1 MDSNIMKTL
10 FKNKPILL
18 LLFSILL
25 SSCAENYALQS
36 DTYEEAL
43 VVEAT
48 ITNELK
54 THEIK
59 ISKTARL
66 EDTGVQNETGAT
78 VVVKDNLGTV
88 YPFRE
93 QDGVYVSENPF
104 QATPNT
110 IYTLEIRT
118 KDGKVYE
125 SSNETLTTEN
135 PILDVV
141 PAVVTDSKEGRGV
154 QIRVTNYDPSNT
166 SKYYRYEYDETYKII
181 APVYRQEKLVVK
193 PEPRTVGLEPNDPN
207 TRICY
212 STKSSN
218 EIILTST
225 TDLQEDRVN
234 FPVRFISDQN
244 YIISHR
250 YSILVKQYVQS
261 LESYTFRRTM
271 KEISSS
277 GSVLSPKQPGFING
291 NIKCISHT
299 DQKAIG
305 FFEVSSF
312 SSKRMFFNYADLFPG
327 EMLPP
332 YYTDCTEEEY
342 KFCFGLSMPIPC
354 RGNVLIDRLN
364 SNTISYKYN
373 IEGAFYYMVPVE
385 CGDCTSFSSNQIPSF
400 WTN

>member
-10 FKNKPILL
+10 YKNKTTLL
-18 LLFSILL
+18 LLLSILL
-25 SSCAENYALQS
+25 FSCAENYPLQT

-54 THEIK
+54 TQEIK
-59 ISKTARL
+59 LSKTARL
-66 EDTGVQNETGAT
+66 EDEGVENETGAT
-78 VVVKDNLGTV
+78 VTVKDNLGAV
-88 YPFRE
+88 YSFIE
-93 QDGVYVSENPF
+93 QNGIYVSQAPF

-110 IYTLEIRT
+110 IYTLEIKTR
-118 KDGKVYE
+118 DGKVYE
-125 SSNETLTTEN
+125 SSNETMTTEN

-154 QIRVTNYDPSNT
+154 QIRVTNYDPTNT

-218 EIILTST
+218 DIILTTT
-225 TDLQEDRVN
+225 TDLQEDRVS

-250 YSILVKQYVQS
+250 YSILVRQYVQS
-261 LESYTFRRTM
+261 LASYTFRKTM

-277 GSVLSPKQPGFING
+277 GSILSPKQPGFVSG
-291 NIKCISHT
+291 NIRCISHT

-312 SSKRMFFNYADLFPG
+312 SSKRIFFNYKDLFPG
-327 EMLPP
+327 EVLPP

-342 KFCFGLSMPIPC
+342 KFCFGLSIPIPC
-354 RGNVLIDRLN
+354 RGDILIENLKQN
-364 SNTISYKYN
+364 KVSYKYN
-373 IEGAFYYMVPVE
+373 LESSFYYMVPVE
-385 CGDCTSFSSNQIPSF
+385 CGDCTSFSSNVIPSF
-400 WTN
+400 WIE